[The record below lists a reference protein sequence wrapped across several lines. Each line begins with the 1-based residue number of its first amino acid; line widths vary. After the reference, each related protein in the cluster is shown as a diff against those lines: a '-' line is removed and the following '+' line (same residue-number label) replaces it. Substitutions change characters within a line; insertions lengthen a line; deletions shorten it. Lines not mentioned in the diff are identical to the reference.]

1 MKMKEVDQMKKANPR
16 ACILSKG
23 EEVSSPVDHY
33 NVTIVQEM
41 T

>member
-16 ACILSKG
+16 VCILLKG
-23 EEVSSPVDHY
+23 EEVLFFVDYY